1 MNQKK
6 TDILIIGLGL
16 AGMTA
21 AITAAQNG
29 KKVTIITKTKDL
41 ISGNTPW
48 AQGGIVYKGF
58 NDSPQKLKKDIMEA
72 GAGHCWE
79 AAVDHLCEHG
89 ARLVKEILIDKLK
102 TNLDKQGS
110 EYKRVSEGAHSE

>member
-29 KKVTIITKTKDL
+29 KKVTIITKTKEPKIMLMTSLGRIFDGKRL
-41 ISGNTPW
+41 I
-48 AQGGIVYKGF
+48 
-58 NDSPQKLKKDIMEA
+58 
-72 GAGHCWE
+72 
-79 AAVDHLCEHG
+79 
-89 ARLVKEILIDKLK
+89 
-102 TNLDKQGS
+102 
-110 EYKRVSEGAHSE
+110 